1 MSDWVR
7 GRDELREFLSY
18 VALYAPDEFPEEDY
32 LEAHEQMTLSTAF
45 EQLTKALRFVEAVEA
60 RAATTLI
67 ESARDAYV
75 TGDVRTGSAKLLE
88 LQRELFGGP

>member
-32 LEAHEQMTLSTAF
+32 LEAHE
-45 EQLTKALRFVEAVEA
+45 
-60 RAATTLI
+60 
-67 ESARDAYV
+67 
-75 TGDVRTGSAKLLE
+75 LE